1 MHSAYSALPKPH
13 FTHACSD
20 SYLKD
25 LRTNVPSRPVG
36 ARAPP
41 TSFVAQRRALFDSTS
56 EIGDGQASENESLE
70 LGPDAPQPL
79 PAYPSSQESR
89 RSSMISSHRGRPLVR
104 HPKDPPR
111 LEVDIGKDEED
122 GNPEPFIPYTESG
135 TRWMEKQEVR
145 SVSQALRDMDLK
157 DEERLYNAA
166 QAEASELVWKHQ
178 NPHAP
183 YSNPEQPYDYH
194 AHLRKGSHARSRSWM
209 NDLNMSKRRR
219 DGSSSR
225 SVSNGS
231 KSSGNNSSRIPSD
244 SSMKST
250 ASPITP
256 VEDSFGDELRD
267 PAKSAV
273 HFKEPAPEKVILKDP
288 KGKVTPPKHDDSNQD
303 EQTKVSNLAIAA
315 RMVSNAAPIN
325 LRNPFAR
332 AKQTKTGTAPV
343 SGLGKFDKIEIQR
356 NPPTQSRNPAYT
368 TNDMSL
374 DLDVKP
380 VEEDIKMRDGMEVRN
395 YDIRKATS
403 MSLKD
408 RSPNLPTP
416 AMVSDSPGRPIVSFD
431 KNWKPKDVQLEATNP
446 VHERTPSPLDLPD
459 PVMKRSQTD
468 PVPIVYPPARSIP
481 SIAIGEPVARPYSVP
496 TIQVDNHPPIPTI
509 AVNDM
514 PTISVEAPIPS
525 IAVNDAPTISISAP
539 TIAINDIP
547 TISVNDV
554 PTISINNTPTISIS
568 SSTRPLPDP
577 SHTAKQAP
585 RPTIRTTTSGTALCA
600 ACALPISGRTVTAA
614 GARFHPS
621 CFRCHVCSTGLE
633 CVAFYPEPASA
644 QAARAASEGAAAD
657 PSPRF
662 YCHLDYHEAFSA
674 RCKGCGTPIEG
685 AVVLAC
691 SASWHPG
698 HFFCAGCGD
707 PFDADT
713 PFVERDGYAWCVG
726 CAAKRYSGKCKRCRQ
741 PILDTVVEALGAEWH
756 EECFCCGVSLVS
768 VSFEFLLCVQ
778 MLVNAMLT
786 SYRNVK
792 GRSKMGGISCVLVLP
807 SRFVLRARIEE

>member
-1 MHSAYSALPKPH
+1 
-13 FTHACSD
+13 
-20 SYLKD
+20 
-25 LRTNVPSRPVG
+25 
-36 ARAPP
+36 
-41 TSFVAQRRALFDSTS
+41 
-56 EIGDGQASENESLE
+56 
-70 LGPDAPQPL
+70 
-79 PAYPSSQESR
+79 
-89 RSSMISSHRGRPLVR
+89 
-104 HPKDPPR
+104 
-111 LEVDIGKDEED
+111 
-122 GNPEPFIPYTESG
+122 
-135 TRWMEKQEVR
+135 
-145 SVSQALRDMDLK
+145 
-157 DEERLYNAA
+157 
-166 QAEASELVWKHQ
+166 
-178 NPHAP
+178 
-183 YSNPEQPYDYH
+183 
-194 AHLRKGSHARSRSWM
+194 M

-726 CAAKRYSGKCKRCRQ
+726 CAAKRYSGKCKRCRR